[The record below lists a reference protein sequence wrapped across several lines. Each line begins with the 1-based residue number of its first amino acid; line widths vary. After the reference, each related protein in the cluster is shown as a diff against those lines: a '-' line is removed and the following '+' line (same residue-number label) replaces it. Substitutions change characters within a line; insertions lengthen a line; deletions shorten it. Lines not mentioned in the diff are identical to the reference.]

1 MHLNGW
7 IVPICIAEIGR
18 GEAASHNEYSNAIVQ
33 FRSSS
38 QFELPDALLI
48 VVAAPFKYFTID
60 R

>member
-1 MHLNGW
+1 M
-7 IVPICIAEIGR
+7 PICIAEIGR